1 MKEFKIGDRVRLV
14 SPDMEDLSGGLSI
27 GDEGVV
33 VDVLRDEAI
42 DVLGVYWDKRS
53 ENKHGCSGLCPYGHG
68 YYTSM
73 DNVVLVEEQG

>member
-1 MKEFKIGDRVRLV
+1 MKEFKVGDRVRLV
-14 SPDMEDLSGGLSI
+14 SPDMEDLSGGLSV

-33 VDVLRDEAI
+33 VDVGLDDA
-42 DVLGVYWDKRS
+42 LGVYWDKRS

-68 YYTSM
+68 WYTCG